1 MTETELKG
9 RFALITGAGRGLGL
23 GVAEELARKGMNVAG
38 MDMREDELAVAFE
51 KMGNETGVK
60 TLAIPADLR
69 QEEDIVA
76 AVKRTVETFGQIDVL
91 VNNAGIREVAPIW
104 EVDTEMWDRIQ
115 SINLRGEFLCTREV
129 LRQSMLE
136 KNEGTIV
143 FLSSVAGKRGAKNS
157 SAYAASKWGVL
168 GLAASAALDLKDT
181 AIRVTSITP
190 GRTSTPMAHESEV
203 WDPDIGWLDPAAVSK
218 AIVFCIQQ
226 DPDTIIPEF
235 HVRHRA
241 EI

>member
-1 MTETELKG
+1 MTDTELRG
-9 RFALITGAGRGLGL
+9 RVALITGAGRGLGL
-23 GVAEELARKGMNVAG
+23 GVAEELARKGMHIAG
-38 MDMREDELAVAFE
+38 MDVREDELRTALE
-51 KMGNETGVK
+51 KVGEKTGVE
-60 TLAIPADLR
+60 TLAMRADLR
-69 QEEDIVA
+69 QEADIVT
-76 AVKRTVETFGQIDVL
+76 AVKQTVETLGQIHVL

-104 EVDTEMWDRIQ
+104 EVDTKMWDRIQ

-136 KNEGTIV
+136 KDEGTIV

-168 GLAASAALDLKDT
+168 GLAASAALDLKDSR
-181 AIRVTSITP
+181 IRVTTITP
-190 GRTSTPMAHESEV
+190 GRTETPMARESEV
-203 WDPDIGWLDPAAVSK
+203 WDPDIGWLDPVAVAK

-226 DPDTIIPEF
+226 DSDTIIPEF

>member
-1 MTETELKG
+1 MTDTELKG
-9 RFALITGAGRGLGL
+9 RVALITGAGRGLGL
-23 GVAEELARKGMNVAG
+23 GVAEELAQKGMHIAG
-38 MDMREDELAVAFE
+38 MDVREDELRAALE
-51 KMGNETGVK
+51 KVGRETGIK
-60 TLAIPADLR
+60 TLAIRADLR
-69 QEEDIVA
+69 QEEDIVD
-76 AVKRTVETFGQIDVL
+76 AVKETVKTFGQIHVL

-115 SINLRGEFLCTREV
+115 SVNLRGEFLCTREV

-143 FLSSVAGKRGAKNS
+143 FVSSVAGKRGSKNG

-168 GLAASAALDLKDT
+168 GLAASVALDLKDT
-181 AIRVTSITP
+181 PIRVTSITP
-190 GRTSTPMAHESEV
+190 GRTETPMARESEV
-203 WDPDIGWLDPAAVSK
+203 WDPDIGWLDAVAVAK

-226 DPDTIIPEF
+226 DSDTIIPEL
-235 HVRHRA
+235 HVLHRA